1 MLDVNIL
8 NKYGLDTGLEH
19 DFSMKHGSL
28 MLFGHPVET
37 NLNDLLPAHSN
48 GRTCGGGW
56 PQLWQQALLASVAS
70 PIWDSMFY
78 KIIFPMLIAIKI
90 GAHPSFWHQP
100 KYHLVDSTSINQSK
114 KKHPISHHIPPK
126 PPFFPYFLQPKVPN
140 FIPAITGI
148 SGSTRPTARSNGD
161 GPGCAR
167 SKAGDAAPERRGLR
181 GDDDTPGWARS
192 TTEGEGS
199 GRLKDTWDRKTS

>member
-8 NKYGLDTGLEH
+8 KKYGLDTGLEH

-70 PIWDSMFY
+70 PIWDSMFC
-78 KIIFPMLIAIKI
+78 KTIFPMLIAIKI
-90 GAHPSFWHQP
+90 GAHPSFRHQP
-100 KYHLVDSTSINQSK
+100 KNHLVDSTSINHNKSIIY
-114 KKHPISHHIPPK
+114 PTISLQNHHFSHIFCSPRCPTSS
-126 PPFFPYFLQPKVPN
+126 QPSASAAPLVPR
-140 FIPAITGI
+140 PAATATTPAAPGPRPAARRP
-148 SGSTRPTARSNGD
+148 SAANSAATTTRPAGR
-161 GPGCAR
+161 GPQRRA
-167 SKAGDAAPERRGLR
+167 RGL
-181 GDDDTPGWARS
+181 GD
-192 TTEGEGS
+192 
-199 GRLKDTWDRKTS
+199 